1 MTAEAKKTWPRRPII
16 YEINTWVWL
25 NELSQRYDCPIE
37 LGNVPAEEWDRL
49 ARQGFDGIWL
59 MGVWE
64 RSPAGRAISLST
76 PAIVEECRRTLPDF
90 SPEDVSGSPYCIH
103 GYAVDA
109 HLGGK
114 AGLAAARQALAARK
128 LRLLLDFVPN
138 HVAPDHPWVTEHSD
152 YFVQGSQED
161 LAKDPAS
168 FLRAADGAVLARGR
182 DPYFPAWPDTV
193 QLNAFSQGLRK
204 AVVSTLQEIAAQ
216 CDGVRC
222 DMAMLLLNSVFSRTW
237 KERAGAVP
245 GSEYWRDVIGEVR
258 RQFPAFLFIAEAY
271 WDLEWELQQQ
281 GFNFCYDKRLYD
293 RLAHEGAGSVRG
305 HLTADMRYQDRLIRF
320 LENHDEPRCATT
332 FPEAKG
338 RAAAMVIMTTPGAKL
353 LHEEQFDGARVKLS
367 VHLDRR
373 PPEPV
378 NLETRVFYRD
388 LLRLV
393 REQQLLAGEWQLCDC
408 QGWPDNRSNLNL
420 LAWCWQ
426 KGESHSI
433 IVINYSDW
441 ASQGMVRLPWRDLSP
456 GVWKLSDDI
465 NRQIYDGRD
474 GNALSTSGLYVS
486 LPPWGYHF
494 MRLEPADAMV
504 EDRRAAA

>member
-1 MTAEAKKTWPRRPII
+1 MAAETKKNWPRRPII
-16 YEINTWVWL
+16 FEINAWVWL
-25 NELSQRYDCPIE
+25 NELSQRYDQQIK

-49 ARQGFDGIWL
+49 AGQGFDGIWL

-90 SPEDVSGSPYCIH
+90 TPEDVTGSPYCIH
-103 GYAVDA
+103 SYVVDE

-114 AGLAAARQALAARK
+114 AGLAAARKALAARK
-128 LRLLLDFVPN
+128 QRLLLDFVPN

-161 LAKDPAS
+161 LARDPAS
-168 FLRAADGAVLARGR
+168 FLLAAGGAVLARGR

-193 QLNAFSQGLRK
+193 QLNALSPGLRR
-204 AVVSTLQEIAAQ
+204 AAASTLKEIAAQ

-222 DMAMLLLNSVFSRTW
+222 DMAMLMLNSVFSRTW

-245 GSEYWRDVIGEVR
+245 NSEYWNEVIGEVG

-271 WDLEWELQQQ
+271 WDLEWELQQR
-281 GFNFCYDKRLYD
+281 GFDFCYDKRLYD
-293 RLAHEGAGSVRG
+293 RLVHEDSASVRG

-320 LENHDEPRCATT
+320 LENHDEPRSAAT
-332 FPEAKG
+332 FPDAKG

-353 LHEEQFDGARVKLS
+353 LHEGQFDGARVKLS
-367 VHLDRR
+367 VHLGRR

-378 NLETRVFYRD
+378 NMEMRAFYRD

-393 REQQLLAGEWQLCDC
+393 SQQQLLEGEWQLCES
-408 QGWPDNRSNLNL
+408 QGWPDNRSNVNL
-420 LAWCWQ
+420 LAWCW
-426 KGESHSI
+426 KNGESHSI
-433 IVINYSDW
+433 IVVNYSDS
-441 ASQGMVRLPWRDLSP
+441 ASQGMLRLPWGDLSSR
-456 GVWKLSDDI
+456 VWKLSDDI
-465 NRQIYDGRD
+465 NRRIYEGRD
-474 GNALSTSGLYVS
+474 GNTLSTSGLYIS

-494 MRLEPADAMV
+494 MRLEQASAFGD
-504 EDRRAAA
+504 DRRATA